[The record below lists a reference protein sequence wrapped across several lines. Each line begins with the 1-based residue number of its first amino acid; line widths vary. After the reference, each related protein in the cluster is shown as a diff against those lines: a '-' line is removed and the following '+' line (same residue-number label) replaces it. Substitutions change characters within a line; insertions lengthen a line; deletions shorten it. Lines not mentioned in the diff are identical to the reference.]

1 MTRIDFSQYTEYV
14 TVDGVF
20 PVALDQHDLS
30 NPLTLAALAEGYAH
44 VTALGRAPVM
54 DAPATDRL
62 KTAASEMYHADV
74 VGHEVVSDRPA
85 EVVERLL
92 WVRSRP
98 EWHVGLQCVAADAE
112 RTVGV
117 YFNLADGNLYRCI
130 TPHVAQADWRPDL
143 PGVDALWARFYEPE
157 AGPQPWEQPL
167 GAGYGYLKG
176 AKVTHNGF
184 VWESIFDGENVWE
197 PGVFGWEQVGPA

>member
-1 MTRIDFSQYTEYV
+1 MTEVPEFDQFVEYV
-14 TVDGVF
+14 TSGGIL
-20 PVALDQHDLS
+20 PVALEQHSLGEL
-30 NPLTLAALAEGYAH
+30 PTLETVRDGYAR
-44 VTALGRAPVM
+44 VAALGRPAIL
-54 DAPATDRL
+54 DAGQV
-62 KTAASEMYHADV
+62 AALQEAIAEVYHQDV
-74 VGHEVVSDRPA
+74 AEHEVGADPA
-85 EVVERLL
+85 QTVERLL

-98 EWHVGLQCVAADAE
+98 EWHVGLQCVTADAE

-143 PGVDALWARFYEPE
+143 PGVAALWARFYEPE

-197 PGVFGWEQVGPA
+197 PGVFGWEQVGPV